1 MQQIGNHLLPA
12 IQLSQI
18 AQRLQN
24 PAAQFPPAHRGDG
37 AVEHRQQTGIACPA
51 GFDQIKICLRCCI
64 EHNVIGRRFTTQ
76 RREVIDF
83 STQVM
88 LEIMN
93 DRARRADRRRHFCAT
108 KTIKR
113 FRFEMLAQGERR
125 LFRKEGVTVVRKHT
139 LNRRKTLFLA
149 HQNFRRPNPC
159 QFIS

>member
-1 MQQIGNHLLPA
+1 M
-12 IQLSQI
+12 
-18 AQRLQN
+18 
-24 PAAQFPPAHRGDG
+24 
-37 AVEHRQQTGIACPA
+37 
-51 GFDQIKICLRCCI
+51 
-64 EHNVIGRRFTTQ
+64 IGRRFTTQ

-139 LNRRKTLFLA
+139 LDRRKTLFLA
-149 HQNFRRPNPC
+149 YQNFRRPNPC